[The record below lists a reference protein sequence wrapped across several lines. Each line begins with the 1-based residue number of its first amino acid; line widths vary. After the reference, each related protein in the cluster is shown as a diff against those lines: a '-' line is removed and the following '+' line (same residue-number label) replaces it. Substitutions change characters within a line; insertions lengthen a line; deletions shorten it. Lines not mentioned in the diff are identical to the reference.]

1 RKEARRCLVEGRGH
15 RYDPTVIDRLEPLL
29 DFDESDEIDE
39 IRVTAGHLQE
49 GMRLTRDFL
58 HRDGFL
64 LLSRGTLLDRRL
76 IERLAAAEREA
87 GRSSEI
93 HVQREREKR

>member
-1 RKEARRCLVEGRGH
+1 
-15 RYDPTVIDRLEPLL
+15 LL
-29 DFDESDEIDE
+29 DFDESHGIDE
-39 IRVTAGHLQE
+39 IRVSAGHLQE
-49 GMRLTRDFL
+49 GMRLARDVL

-76 IERLAAAEREA
+76 IEQLAAAEREA